1 MLLRLEFQ
9 TDPATGWRSCSN
21 CQRLVIRESQDPVMI
36 QFQRSRIPRSVDHA
50 GFYSRNALSQIR
62 QDQPEH
68 LRRVDANPS
77 LVFQGVAH

>member
-1 MLLRLEFQ
+1 
-9 TDPATGWRSCSN
+9 
-21 CQRLVIRESQDPVMI
+21 MI
-36 QFQRSRIPRSVDHA
+36 QFQRSRIPRPVDHA
-50 GFYSRNALSQIR
+50 GFYSRDALSQIR